1 MGSWR
6 VLLPVLVVGFVAGVG
21 GGGGSGKSS
30 LVKLEKVAILDEE
43 AKAFS
48 GI

>member
-6 VLLPVLVVGFVAGVG
+6 VLLPVLVVGFVAGLGV
-21 GGGGSGKSS
+21 GSGKSS